1 MIFWKR
7 SPYLFSSIYYTV
19 EVDGH
24 QNGLF
29 TSILQNIIFH
39 VLPTGLKLAM
49 RVSKWWQDFHF
60 WMSFFFNREC
70 SPAFCACACVCVR
83 TCVCVCVTARPDSGS
98 RHSLCWLLMSVYWE
112 SGNSNNTCLSEWE
125 RKVSSLCS
133 SLSLLCRRMHG
144 HTATLGFIILLGD
157 TVWKGEVSKMSWSVH
172 HLTPSLAIH
181 RVNID
186 SYLLFN
192 SRLQVLLVGGI
203 LSFWHLNRQNW

>member
-39 VLPTGLKLAM
+39 VLPTGLKSAM
-49 RVSKWWQDFHF
+49 RVSKWWQDFNF

-70 SPAFCACACVCVR
+70 SPAFCVCACMR
-83 TCVCVCVTARPDSGS
+83 TCVCVFVWRLVQTVEADTVCADCWWVFTERVGTATTRACQSEREKCLLSVAVCHSCVGACMATRPP
-98 RHSLCWLLMSVYWE
+98 WV
-112 SGNSNNTCLSEWE
+112 
-125 RKVSSLCS
+125 
-133 SLSLLCRRMHG
+133 SLSSWVTQCGRVKSVKCHG
-144 HTATLGFIILLGD
+144 LSTTF
-157 TVWKGEVSKMSWSVH
+157 
-172 HLTPSLAIH
+172 TPSLAIH